1 MELTFPRLNKRSLT
15 IFGTSLLVA
24 GLLLA
29 AGITS
34 RGWWLPAIRGMVAQA
49 EASSKDGAAPQK
61 DAHAGHDHGGHDEA
75 DSIKLSEQALRN
87 VGFKPIRIELGT
99 FTKTIAVPA
108 MVVELPGR
116 SQIDVTAPMTGIV
129 TKIYP
134 IEGEAI
140 VAGQPLFELRL
151 THEDLVTAQRDFLR
165 TVEELDVVRREIKR
179 LELVGEGIVAGKRV
193 LDRKYEEQKLVAGLH
208 AQRQGLLLHGI
219 TFAQTDNIS
228 KTRNLLQSI
237 TISAPLDST
246 GDKTP
251 RSSHLFH
258 LQELHV
264 KTGQQ
269 VIVGDSLGV
278 LADHRNLY
286 IEGLAFEEDAERL
299 NQVAKDNWK
308 VSAVLVSNGKSRG
321 AVENLEILYL
331 SDRVELE
338 SRAFKFYIALPN
350 VIVRDQT
357 KNGHRFI
364 GWKFKPGQRMQVRM
378 PVKRLEQRIVLPVD
392 AIVDEG
398 AETFVFRMNGS
409 RFDRITV
416 HVEERSQNQ
425 VAIANDGALFP
436 GDVVAA
442 AGAYEMYLELK
453 KKAGGGVDP
462 HAGHNH

>member
-1 MELTFPRLNKRSLT
+1 MELTFPRLNKRSLSV
-15 IFGTSLLVA
+15 IGSSLLAA

-29 AGITS
+29 AGFAS
-34 RGWWLPAIRGMVAQA
+34 SGWWLPAIRGMAAQA
-49 EASSKDGAAPQK
+49 DANDATKKQ
-61 DAHAGHDHGGHDEA
+61 DAHAGHGADEA
-75 DSIKLSEQALRN
+75 DSIKLSEQGLKN
-87 VGFKPIRIELGT
+87 VGFKPLRIELGT
-99 FTKTIAVPA
+99 FVKTVTMPA

-129 TKIYP
+129 TKIYA

-140 VAGQPLFELRL
+140 IPGQRLFELRL

-179 LELVGEGIVAGKRV
+179 LEAVGDGVIAGKRV

-219 TFAQTDNIS
+219 TAAQIDDIS
-228 KTRNLLQSI
+228 TTRNLLQSV
-237 TISAPLDST
+237 TISAPLRSN

-251 RSSHLFH
+251 RPSHLFH
-258 LQELHV
+258 LQELCV
-264 KTGQQ
+264 KSGQQ
-269 VIVGDSLGV
+269 VAAGVGLGV

-286 IEGLAFEEDAERL
+286 IEGMAFEEDAERL
-299 NQVAKDNWK
+299 NQVAKDNGK
-308 VSAVLVSNGKSRG
+308 VSAVLVLNGKSRG

-331 SDRVELE
+331 SDRVERE
-338 SRAFKFYIALPN
+338 SRALKFYIALPN
-350 VIVRDQT
+350 VIVRDQM

-364 GWKFKPGQRMQVRM
+364 GWKFKPGQRMQVRV

-398 AETFVFRMNGS
+398 AEIFVFRMNGS
-409 RFDRITV
+409 RFDRVAV
-416 HVEERSQNQ
+416 HVEERSQDQ